1 MASHQGEGFVCSW
14 QPGQLEGEQAAPPS
28 VPGQGMQSCAA
39 LRCWQCLRP
48 PPDAKL
54 GRRPTRP
61 PKVGGSWHLQPAQQA
76 QKKEAPLM
84 LVLLRKG
91 CSRLSTSSPHTWLM
105 TSGGRS
111 FHLERSD
118 PIQPGQPASG
128 RRQHPAGHRR
138 GEVGR
143 ARVAPMR
150 VMELPEIHSPAS
162 PQPGNSARRPPG
174 TERVSSPPPW
184 RIFDDGRHSQSEP
197 QQFRLSGLQTVIH
210 VVRSSVHISFREE
223 RNPRIGQISKER
235 KQLALHANLPDF

>member
-1 MASHQGEGFVCSW
+1 
-14 QPGQLEGEQAAPPS
+14 
-28 VPGQGMQSCAA
+28 
-39 LRCWQCLRP
+39 
-48 PPDAKL
+48 
-54 GRRPTRP
+54 
-61 PKVGGSWHLQPAQQA
+61 
-76 QKKEAPLM
+76 M

-138 GEVGR
+138 GEVGH

-150 VMELPEIHSPAS
+150 VMKLPEIHSPAS

-184 RIFDDGRHSQSEP
+184 RILMMGAKISSAPIYHKLPTRKPLIEKNDELPSATEICCDAPAELCASTGDPAGQHIALPRLAARKFRPGATYALLTCRLPFFCLFMVVSR
-197 QQFRLSGLQTVIH
+197 RLSSL
-210 VVRSSVHISFREE
+210 
-223 RNPRIGQISKER
+223 
-235 KQLALHANLPDF
+235 L

>member
-1 MASHQGEGFVCSW
+1 MYSNAKSRQKCHLGSVTHGLVCSW

-184 RIFDDGRHSQSEP
+184 RIFDDGRQFSIPEP
-197 QQFRLSGLQTVIH
+197 QQFREGLIPKMLQLPLKLSIYFL
-210 VVRSSVHISFREE
+210 
-223 RNPRIGQISKER
+223 
-235 KQLALHANLPDF
+235 